1 MAILR
6 WQEPCRS
13 YCDVA
18 IWSLQCFLRN
28 GYIRD
33 PSTQKWARD
42 DNGEILK
49 TACKECNGLDPRPPE
64 LEKYYKERYAT
75 FCEAVDII
83 DERIKRR
90 ERMGKLTYDI
100 DLRITDEELEQM
112 HAELGDAE
120 PTEENITAT
129 PTFQKIWARVYGQM
143 KIIDEENKKA
153 AAEEAANE
161 V

>member
-1 MAILR
+1 MAILE
-6 WQEPCRS
+6 WQTPCRR

-33 PSTQKWARD
+33 PSTKKWARD
-42 DNGEILK
+42 ENGEILK

-64 LEKYYKERYAT
+64 LEKYYQQRYAT

-90 ERMGKLTYDI
+90 EEMAKTTIDI

-129 PTFQKIWARVYGQM
+129 PTFKKIWERIEGQLP
-143 KIIDEENKKA
+143 KK
-153 AAEEAANE
+153 EGKNDDR
-161 V
+161 